1 MTFTEAGTARPSL
14 TDPEPYLP
22 EPRGAV
28 SQFLFDSLVQPPHS
42 LGPAPASTDD
52 ALLGDDAALALYLC
66 YELHYRGWAGVDA
79 TWEWEPSLL
88 ALRRSLEDRFIQAL
102 FHVVGPPAP
111 CTDVEGY
118 LVDLL
123 GRGSGPSLSGY
134 LRDTGTI
141 DQFREFAVHRSA
153 YQLKEADPH
162 SWALPRLSGPPKAAL
177 VAIQCDEYGRGDSFD
192 MHSSLFAE
200 TLLALDLDPDYGAY
214 LGHVPAV
221 TLTTVNLISLLG
233 LHRRWRGALVG
244 HLAIFEMASV
254 GPNTAYGHGLR
265 RLGMSP
271 EATRFYDV
279 HVTADA
285 VHQVLAR
292 ETLAGGLARAE
303 PAISG
308 DIAFG
313 ARAIMATEE
322 RFSRHLLGAWGAER
336 SSLYRPLPQ

>member
-1 MTFTEAGTARPSL
+1 MSLTSVGSSRPSL
-14 TDPEPYLP
+14 VDAEPSLP
-22 EPRGAV
+22 RPRGEV
-28 SQFLFDSLVQPPHS
+28 STFLLDSLRRPPHH
-42 LGPAPASTDD
+42 LGPGPASTDD
-52 ALLGDDAALALYLC
+52 PLLGDDAALALYLC
-66 YELHYRGWAGVDA
+66 YELHYRGWAGVDVN
-79 TWEWEPSLL
+79 WEWEPSLL
-88 ALRRSLEDRFIQAL
+88 AVRRSLEDRFIEAL
-102 FHVVGPPAP
+102 FDEVGPPAP
-111 CTDVEGY
+111 CADVEEY
-118 LVDLL
+118 LDDLL
-123 GRGSGPSLSGY
+123 ALGSGPSLSGY
-134 LRDTGTI
+134 LASTGTI
-141 DQFREFAVHRSA
+141 AQFREFAVHRSA

-177 VAIQCDEYGRGDSFD
+177 VAIQCDEYGRGEPVE

-200 TLLALDLDPDYGAY
+200 TLLALDLDAEYGAY
-214 LGHVPAV
+214 LEHIPAV

-254 GPNTAYGHGLR
+254 GPNTAYGNGLR
-265 RLGMSP
+265 RLGLGP
-271 EATRFYDV
+271 EATRFYDI

-292 ETLAGGLARAE
+292 EILAGGLARAE

-322 RFSRHLLGAWGAER
+322 RFSRHLLGTWSAGR
-336 SSLYRPLPQ
+336 SSLYRPLAD